1 MRSEIY
7 KTKVGYTKGIARSNF
22 ECCCSHKE
30 TWRSTQTNNTRSS
43 HTSCKVNW
51 GWRWDFRIFIL
62 KC

>member
-43 HTSCKVNW
+43 HTSCKV
-51 GWRWDFRIFIL
+51 
-62 KC
+62 